1 MWRHAWCCAD
11 DACVYTDGIEPLVK
25 MTKNDNADAREFG
38 ALALANLTTSCASN
52 CQEVARHHGIDPLVS
67 LLSDQRELAVAY
79 AAITLTNMAPDEHL
93 RMLIHNA
100 GVVQALVDPLF
111 STNTM
116 VQSKVSVA
124 IGAFVCDADAR
135 AGVSR
140 TFDDASSCQSPPL
153 ETKLDLQSFIL
164 QQNIIELNFG
174 AQFMAK
180 IVHS

>member
-1 MWRHAWCCAD
+1 
-11 DACVYTDGIEPLVK
+11 

-38 ALALANLTTSCASN
+38 ALALANLTTSSMAN
-52 CQEVARHHGIDPLVS
+52 CQEVARYHGIDPLVS

-100 GVVQALVDPLF
+100 GVVQALVDPLL
-111 STNTM
+111 STNAL

-135 AGVSR
+135 AGVSA
-140 TFDDASSCQSPPL
+140 T
-153 ETKLDLQSFIL
+153 
-164 QQNIIELNFG
+164 
-174 AQFMAK
+174 
-180 IVHS
+180 

>member
-1 MWRHAWCCAD
+1 
-11 DACVYTDGIEPLVK
+11 

-135 AGVSR
+135 AGVS
-140 TFDDASSCQSPPL
+140 TTTTIDDAGNSCQSPPVS
-153 ETKLDLQSFIL
+153 LD
-164 QQNIIELNFG
+164 
-174 AQFMAK
+174 
-180 IVHS
+180 V